1 MAVFAFGL
9 QFGKLDLCLGLNFK
23 LLPPGLEKSKK
34 KKNLIQVIANYCF
47 TTMPF
52 LGNSTRCHGQASQ
65 GHYQVNRSVWKDL
78 KFLLQIPLGMN
89 LQTNIMISEHPGT
102 LAPSLQNVA
111 PWTEELHQLYLQ
123 ISHMEKK
130 KGSFSAAATPLW
142 RKAQSW
148 QTWHLVNSR
157 RAALEGGG
165 LNSSVSVIS
174 WAWEKVLELLKSIMG
189 IKPP

>member
-1 MAVFAFGL
+1 M
-9 QFGKLDLCLGLNFK
+9 
-23 LLPPGLEKSKK
+23 
-34 KKNLIQVIANYCF
+34 
-47 TTMPF
+47 
-52 LGNSTRCHGQASQ
+52 HGQASR
-65 GHYQVNRSVWKDL
+65 GHYQANSSVWKDL

-89 LQTNIMISEHPGT
+89 FQTNIITSEHPGA

-142 RKAQSW
+142 KKAQSW

-157 RAALEGGG
+157 RAALGGGG

-189 IKPP
+189 IKKSNQVREFSIAQDKLHSWVVWRWKWVQSRSANAALVAGRNSYTYCPSFPKPAKF